1 MGILSYTDTKGSSY
15 KADSCMIRD
24 ILRRFILE
32 KANIRGEWVQL
43 EQSWHQLLERADY
56 PPVVR
61 KVLGEALSAAVLLS
75 ATVKHTGSLILQIRG
90 DGPVHLLVV
99 HATPRGEVR
108 GLAQWTKVPAEGSD
122 LAKIFGTGHIAITL
136 EAASNHERYQGII
149 ALEGNNLTQALE
161 QYFARS
167 EQLPTRLWLTSDHN
181 SCAGLLLQRLP
192 TDKYS
197 SPEALDA
204 QAEDWNRVSL
214 LLDTLTVEE
223 LRDLSA
229 EELLYRLFHEETPR
243 LFDPKSIKFNC
254 NCNRQKI
261 ESMLRSLGQEEVQAI
276 LAEQGNISVTC
287 EFCNANYAVDAVDAT
302 RLFTENVVDLTNT
315 TVH

>member
-1 MGILSYTDTKGSSY
+1 
-15 KADSCMIRD
+15 MIKD

-43 EQSWHQLLERADY
+43 ETTWHQLLERADY
-56 PPVVR
+56 PPVIR
-61 KVLGEALSAAVLLS
+61 NVLGEALSAAALLS

-99 HATPRGEVR
+99 HATPQGAVR
-108 GLAQWTKVPAEGSD
+108 GLAQWMSVPAEGSN
-122 LAKIFGTGHIAITL
+122 LPEIFGKGHIAITL

-149 ALEGNNLTQALE
+149 ALEGSNLTQALE

-192 TDKYS
+192 TDQYA
-197 SPEALDA
+197 SPEQHEA
-204 QAEDWNRVSL
+204 QAEDWQRVSM

-223 LRDLSA
+223 LRELPA
-229 EELLYRLFHEETPR
+229 EDLLYRLFHEETPR
-243 LFDPKSIKFNC
+243 LFDPKSIKFQC
-254 NCNRQKI
+254 SCSQQKI
-261 ESMLRSLGQEEVQAI
+261 ETMLHSLGQEEVQSI
-276 LAEQGNISVTC
+276 LDEQGSITVTC
-287 EFCNANYAVDAVDAT
+287 EFCNAQYSVDSVDAA
-302 RLFTENVVDLTNT
+302 RLFTENVVDLANT
-315 TVH
+315 TLH

>member
-1 MGILSYTDTKGSSY
+1 M
-15 KADSCMIRD
+15 RD

-32 KANIRGEWVQL
+32 KANVRGEWVQL
-43 EQSWHQLLERADY
+43 EHSWHQLLERADY

-99 HATPRGEVR
+99 HATPQGEVR
-108 GLAQWTKVPAEGSD
+108 GLAQWTSVPEEGSN
-122 LAKIFGTGHIAITL
+122 LSTIFGTGHIAITL

-149 ALEGNNLTQALE
+149 ALEGDNLTQALE

-181 SCAGLLLQRLP
+181 TCAGLLLQRLP
-192 TDKYS
+192 SDKYAS
-197 SPEALDA
+197 TEQIDA

-214 LLDTLTVEE
+214 LLDTLTTEE

-229 EELLYRLFHEETPR
+229 EDLIYRLFHEETPR
-243 LFDPKSIKFNC
+243 LFDPKSIKFHC
-254 NCNRQKI
+254 HCSRQKI
-261 ESMLRSLGQEEVQAI
+261 ETMLRSLGQDEVQAI
-276 LAEQGNISVTC
+276 IAEQGHISVTC
-287 EFCNANYAVDAVDAT
+287 EFCNANYSVDAVDAA
-302 RLFTENVVDLTNT
+302 RLFTENVVDLANT